1 MANRT
6 DLQTLLLSILGSTN
20 VYFQP
25 PSSVQLQYPC
35 IIYKLGDIDTTFANN
50 KPYSYG
56 TRYSVTLVD
65 RNPDNL
71 IVDKIKALPSCSFD
85 RYYTADNLNHYS
97 FNLYY

>member
-1 MANRT
+1 MSNRT
-6 DLQTLLLSILGSTN
+6 ALQTMLEGLLDSPN

-25 PSSVQLQYPC
+25 PESLRLVYPC
-35 IIYKLGDIDTTFANN
+35 IIYKLGDIDTTFASN

-56 TRYSVTLVD
+56 TKYSLTVID
-65 RNPDNL
+65 KNPDTT
-71 IVDKIKALPSCSFD
+71 IIDKVKALPLCAFD